1 MLKNP
6 EYFPTSAEARSRL
19 AVLFLPPPPANTDF
33 VSWYWREIA
42 GVPFLLRNILNIQR
56 GGVERLV
63 LMTGKNHEADD
74 KFRHRL
80 TEDSRVTL
88 QLDWLTDSRQWAQTA
103 NGVGELLFLDGSTLY
118 DKNKIKSAV
127 TPGSEYGKA
136 ENHPSFFLDRNSM
149 TSLLEQMDPF
159 NVDSF
164 GQVRER
170 FLQFESGT
178 PNSEDPLRVHFL
190 KTDHPEISSE
200 QDFQTESERIVK
212 KSGGLTNDSFAT
224 RILSRPVSR
233 RLTRLLLN
241 TRITPNQ
248 ITVFSF
254 LLGLGSALCFFQGGY
269 GMGVSGAGLLLL
281 SIWVDG
287 VDGEIAR
294 IKFMESPFGARL
306 DILCDN
312 VVHVA
317 VFFSIGMG
325 LYNTHGET
333 LFLILGGLAAG
344 GSLLAFLLMGEGI
357 IADKSTT
364 GASNKNDQKKNG
376 LIDNLANR
384 DFTHLL
390 FALAL
395 LDQLQIFLWMTAVG
409 VNVMALYLLLST
421 RLLNKNTWI

>member
-6 EYFPTSAEARSRL
+6 EYFPTSAEARGHL
-19 AVLFLPPPPANTDF
+19 AVLFLPPPPVNTDF
-33 VSWYWREIA
+33 VNWYGRKIA

-63 LMTGKNHEADD
+63 LITGKNHEADD
-74 KFRHRL
+74 ALLHRL
-80 TEDSRVTL
+80 IDDPRVTL
-88 QLDWLTDSRQWAQTA
+88 QLDWLADSRQWPQTA
-103 NGVGELLFLDGSTLY
+103 NGVGDLLFLDGAVLH
-118 DKNKIKSAV
+118 DKNEIKSVV
-127 TPGSEYGKA
+127 TPGSESGKT
-136 ENHPSFFLDRNSM
+136 ENPPCFFLDRNSM
-149 TSLLEQMDPF
+149 ASLLEQMDTF
-159 NVDSF
+159 NVSIF
-164 GQVRER
+164 EQARER
-170 FLQFESGT
+170 SLKSESET
-178 PNSEDPLRVHFL
+178 PGSEDRLLVHFL

-200 QDFQTESERIVK
+200 QDFQTAGERIIK

-224 RILSRPVSR
+224 RVLSRPVSR

-269 GMGVSGAGLLLL
+269 GMGVSGATLLLF

-344 GSLLAFLLMGEGI
+344 GSLLAFLLLSEGI
-357 IADKSTT
+357 ISEKSTT
-364 GASNKNDQKKNG
+364 GSGQKNSQKKNG
-376 LIDNLANR
+376 LIDKLANR
-384 DFTHLL
+384 DFTHFL
-390 FALAL
+390 FVLAL
-395 LDQLQIFLWMTAVG
+395 LNQLQIFIWMTAVG
-409 VNVMALYLLLST
+409 VNVMALYLLVT
-421 RLLNKNTWI
+421 KLLKKNRHA